1 MVVLIGNFADA
12 SQDASGQAALMSSFC
27 LMVTMDSRKEKQA
40 KKVEQ
45 TKVFLFLWEL
55 FSIIFAYIINKGG
68 VV

>member
-45 TKVFLFLWEL
+45 TKVFFV
-55 FSIIFAYIINKGG
+55 FVGIVQYNICIYH
-68 VV
+68 